1 MDRLK
6 GKVAIITGAASGQGA
21 AEAKLFA
28 SEGARVV
35 ATDLN
40 DAAGRRIASELAA
53 AEVAEAVLYLASD
66 AASYVSGAEITVC
79 GALTA

>member
-1 MDRLK
+1 MLEENDPAYLRQLTQLVPLGRL
-6 GKVAIITGAASGQGA
+6 G
-21 AEAKLFA
+21 
-28 SEGARVV
+28 
-35 ATDLN
+35 
-40 DAAGRRIASELAA
+40 AA

>member
-40 DAAGRRIASELAA
+40 DAAGRRIASELGESAIFVPHDVGD
-53 AEVAEAVLYLASD
+53 EPSWHKVIE
-66 AASYVSGAEITVC
+66 TT
-79 GALTA
+79 LTA